1 MMVKDEQRTVF
12 YVSDNH
18 RRKYCRYRRC
28 CLRASERG
36 ESVKIG
42 LIDVDSHNYQSST
55 LRRKSGISSGGA
67 ITRSFSNP
75 QSGLKITAQRE
86 DDPDE

>member
-1 MMVKDEQRTVF
+1 M
-12 YVSDNH
+12 
-18 RRKYCRYRRC
+18 
-28 CLRASERG
+28 
-36 ESVKIG
+36 KIG
-42 LIDVDSHNYQSST
+42 LIDVDSHKYQSRT